1 MHYVVKYLE
10 WNNPCSVGMTG
21 LIGFSSG
28 YHAMENADT
37 LVLLGTQFPYRAF
50 YPAKANII
58 QIDLN
63 PSSIG
68 SHCHVDMAF
77 VGDVKATLNALQ
89 PRLKEKTDTAH
100 LDASLKHYAKARK
113 DLDAL
118 AQPSE
123 RELIH
128 PQYLARRLS
137 ELANDDAV
145 FTCDVGTPTVWAA
158 RYVKMNGKRRLIG
171 SFNHGSMA
179 NAMAQAIGI
188 QALDRKRQVVAMCGD
203 GGFTMLMGDFI
214 SLAQMNLPVKV
225 VIFNNSVLGFVA
237 MEMKAGAI

>member
-1 MHYVVKYLE
+1 MSKQ
-10 WNNPCSVGMTG
+10 P
-21 LIGFSSG
+21 
-28 YHAMENADT
+28 
-37 LVLLGTQFPYRAF
+37 
-50 YPAKANII
+50 
-58 QIDLN
+58 
-63 PSSIG
+63 
-68 SHCHVDMAF
+68 
-77 VGDVKATLNALQ
+77 LNALQ

-188 QALDRKRQVVAMCGD
+188 QALDENVKLWRCAVTVV
-203 GGFTMLMGDFI
+203 
-214 SLAQMNLPVKV
+214 LPC
-225 VIFNNSVLGFVA
+225 
-237 MEMKAGAI
+237 